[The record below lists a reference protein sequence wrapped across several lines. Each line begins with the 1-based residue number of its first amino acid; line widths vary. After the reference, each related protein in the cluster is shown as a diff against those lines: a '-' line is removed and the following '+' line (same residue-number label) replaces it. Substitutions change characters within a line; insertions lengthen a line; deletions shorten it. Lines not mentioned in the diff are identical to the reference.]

1 MNHLIFDT
9 ETTGFYN
16 PKLSPTHQAQ
26 ARVIQLAAIKLD
38 SELNEVAC
46 INTLIKPQPH
56 FVISEGAFSTHG
68 ISIEQC
74 NREGREQ
81 KEVIAEFDELCRHTE
96 NIVCHNAAFDSK
108 MMAVEYKCAG
118 LSKHCYPAWFHDVHG
133 FMVLDGSWKCT
144 MEYMTNLCHLP
155 LSRKGMFGQTY
166 KWPKLIEALTFI
178 GKPFVGREHDGL
190 SDARAC
196 AEIYRYLIKQG
207 IIKLPSQPIAEV
219 KLA

>member
-16 PKLSPTHQAQ
+16 PKLSATHQGQ
-26 ARVIQLAAIKLD
+26 ARVIQLAAVKLD
-38 SELNEVAC
+38 SELNEIESLNV
-46 INTLIKPQPH
+46 LIKPELWY
-56 FVISEGAFSTHG
+56 IMSDGAYQAHG
-68 ISIEQC
+68 ISLDKC
-74 NREGREQ
+74 KKEGIEQ
-81 KEVIAEFDELCRHTE
+81 KEAFSKFLKLSSDCDALIAHNLNFDLNMFKIEAT
-96 NIVCHNAAFDSK
+96 NAN
-108 MMAVEYKCAG
+108 VVY
-118 LSKHCYPAWFHDVHG
+118 
-133 FMVLDGSWKCT
+133 GSETRFNWHYCT
-144 MEYMTNLCHLP
+144 MELMTPICRLP
-155 LSRKGMFGQTY
+155 HKRNNAFGQTY

-207 IIKLPSQPIAEV
+207 IIKLPAQPIAEV